1 MDEKKREKEIYK
13 TTVVGAGVNVALLVF
28 KFVAGVVA
36 GSAAMIADAV
46 HSLSDFITDVI
57 VVIFVRLSN
66 KPQDRDHEYGHGKY
80 ETLATTAIGA
90 ILMLVAFG
98 ILYNG
103 IGKIVLWA
111 KGGTL
116 PSPGWLA
123 FWAAIASIV
132 LKELT
137 YWYTIFKAKKVDSS
151 ALRANAWH
159 HRSDALSSVGTAIGI
174 GGAIMLGERWTVLDP
189 IASVVVGIVIVKV
202 SIDLI
207 RNGIDELMEH
217 SLPKEVED
225 EILSIVSS
233 FDDVSDPHE
242 LRTRRIGNH
251 YAIDLHFRMDG
262 DITLSRAHSRSSD
275 IERLL
280 KDKYGPQTIVSLH
293 IEPIGEQED

>member
-13 TTVVGAGVNVALLVF
+13 TTIVGAAVNVVLLVF
-28 KFVAGVVA
+28 KFVAGIVA

-46 HSLSDFITDVI
+46 HSMSDFVTDVI
-57 VVIFVRLSN
+57 VMAFVKVSN
-66 KPQDRDHEYGHGKY
+66 KPKDRDHEYGHGKY
-80 ETLATTAIGA
+80 ETLATTTIGI
-90 ILMLVAFG
+90 ILLLVAFG
-98 ILYNG
+98 IIYNG
-103 IGKIVLWA
+103 IDKIVRCA
-111 KGGTL
+111 RGEVL

-123 FWAAIASIV
+123 FWAAIISIL

-137 YWYTIFKAKKVDSS
+137 YRYTIYKAGKVDSS

-159 HRSDALSSVGTAIGI
+159 HRSDALSSIGTAIGI
-174 GGAIMLGERWTVLDP
+174 GGAIMLGSKWTVLDP
-189 IASVVVGIVIVKV
+189 IASVIVGVVIVKV
-202 SIDLI
+202 AIDLMK
-207 RNGIDELMEH
+207 NGIDELMEH

-262 DITLSRAHSRSSD
+262 DITLSQAHSRSSD